1 MSTLCTRVFRG
12 EGFENSQKRMN
23 QLVVSCIMCEQRST
37 RRGNVKEHKES
48 HHKDHFILAITAEMN
63 HGGKLVSKLTRGQC
77 TKNSCHSCN
86 HCDRKPSQGGS
97 RKTPVLSRHCHRCMR
112 QAPSS
117 TMSGPLLNLG
127 DSQDRKLAPF
137 LRKNLVVRLETKKF
151 LVSFF

>member
-77 TKNSCHSCN
+77 THVITVTTN
-86 HCDRKPSQGGS
+86 H
-97 RKTPVLSRHCHRCMR
+97 HREEVVKHLFY
-112 QAPSS
+112 QS
-117 TMSGPLLNLG
+117 TAI
-127 DSQDRKLAPF
+127 D
-137 LRKNLVVRLETKKF
+137 V
-151 LVSFF
+151 